1 MLYRPVGRVFAI
13 GVQAGD
19 PGTQIAS
26 GHWIRVMMMP
36 WDHRE
41 SGWIRDGSGGCRY
54 CQSEAA
60 VLYIHIIT
68 REYVH
73 LVARNGAHWLE
84 DCCGFRARPTAAGI
98 GSGTRADL
106 NFT

>member
-36 WDHRE
+36 
-41 SGWIRDGSGGCRY
+41 
-54 CQSEAA
+54 
-60 VLYIHIIT
+60 
-68 REYVH
+68 
-73 LVARNGAHWLE
+73 
-84 DCCGFRARPTAAGI
+84 
-98 GSGTRADL
+98 
-106 NFT
+106 